1 MAKCRTEGYIFR
13 VKGYNDHIMEFHVVY
28 LCMKRIIQSC
38 TKYLVVSGGA
48 QFLNL
53 YDSKLIVHLFLVI
66 SLLYFLRL

>member
-48 QFLNL
+48 HFLN
-53 YDSKLIVHLFLVI
+53 
-66 SLLYFLRL
+66 